1 MNNFFK
7 RSLIG
12 LLLLLV
18 SVLHFLF
25 VPSLSLPHADSGPG
39 ELEVWARTIQGKQV
53 FSQTDEDGAIE
64 AVFEKIGTTDKVY
77 VEFGVENGSVCN
89 SRHLRE
95 NRGWSVANSLL
106 LDGGFQNPAINL
118 QKVTV

>member
-18 SVLHFLF
+18 SVLHFL
-25 VPSLSLPHADSGPG
+25 PSLSLPRADRVPG
-39 ELEVWARTIQGKQV
+39 ELEAWASTIQGKQY